1 MSARSTALTRS
12 AHNRP
17 MNSRRFMQPDP
28 IDNRK
33 NWDIGG
39 GDVHSTPEANMSTQT
54 NGSGTD
60 PSKSKLG
67 HNPSI
72 LFCGRHPPTQ
82 TVRLS
87 RPPCASNLVRTQR
100 VAAVECQTEI
110 LVKLSNNPSLS
121 PCTSGKAENPTRHVI
136 TMPCGA
142 PGCGSADWVNRPWA
156 TWKSAPRAYMM
167 KPIT

>member
-72 LFCGRHPPTQ
+72 LFCDLLNKLYACLGHRAPH
-82 TVRLS
+82 
-87 RPPCASNLVRTQR
+87 NLARTQR
-100 VAAVECQTEI
+100 VAA
-110 LVKLSNNPSLS
+110 
-121 PCTSGKAENPTRHVI
+121 
-136 TMPCGA
+136 
-142 PGCGSADWVNRPWA
+142 
-156 TWKSAPRAYMM
+156 
-167 KPIT
+167 

>member
-54 NGSGTD
+54 TGSGTD
-60 PSKSKLG
+60 HSKSELG
-67 HNPSI
+67 RNPSV
-72 LFCGRHPPTQ
+72 LFCGRHPSLHKLYACLGHRAPH
-82 TVRLS
+82 
-87 RPPCASNLVRTQR
+87 NLARTQR
-100 VAAVECQTEI
+100 VAAIECQT
-110 LVKLSNNPSLS
+110 NNPRLS
-121 PCTSGKAENPTRHVI
+121 PCASGKAENPTRHVI

-156 TWKSAPRAYMM
+156 TWRSAPRAYMV
-167 KPIT
+167 KPIV